1 MKDETAEH
9 KGKVYQ
15 IGRYYLFSDSGKLW
29 DYNILKNID
38 LASQFPFVNVVGVRY
53 SLIKEVHASKD
64 LGIITPAPIKL
75 VDGNAYVFAYN
86 GIRVGFYRASRKSFF
101 TAFTDGNKIAAV
113 YECTD
118 IRRML
123 VELES

>member
-64 LGIITPAPIKL
+64 LGTIIPVPVKL
-75 VDGNAYVFAYN
+75 IDGNAYMFETTLQNNCQGYFSQGKLYYKN
-86 GIRVGFYRASRKSFF
+86 GWERAE
-101 TAFTDGNKIAAV
+101 NCIN
-113 YECTD
+113 